1 MDFYNFQ
8 EFPRISYCVIYG
20 SYRVAMPYTIE
31 SFYVIIETNINRFVL
46 VGAFMEELVENE

>member
-20 SYRVAMPYTIE
+20 SYRVAMPYTIK
-31 SFYVIIETNINRFVL
+31 SFSVIIETNINRFVL